1 MVTLSLKADFS
12 DVKKKLNALSS
23 DLQKRVV
30 PAALN
35 KVIAKANTE
44 MTRQIT
50 SEFNIKQQEVR
61 SRLRITRAKRNYD
74 RWFARLDP
82 FASARAGRSLNL
94 IRFVEKSVTLAE
106 RGRRKKNNTL
116 QDLRFKIKR
125 GDGAKIIKGAFI
137 ANNGRTVFVRV
148 PGTTMASR
156 SKYSGTKHAEQIKAL
171 STIDVPQM
179 FNTRR
184 IQGVVLDRIKRDMVI
199 EFDRAIKSAMSG
211 FIR

>member
-1 MVTLSLKADFS
+1 MVTLSVKADFG
-12 DVKKKLNALSS
+12 DINKKLNALSR

-61 SRLRITRAKRNYD
+61 ARLRITRAKRNYE

-106 RGRRKKNNTL
+106 GRRRKKNNTL

-125 GDGAKIIKGAFI
+125 GGGAKIIKGAFI
-137 ANNGRTVFVRV
+137 ANNGRTVFIRE
-148 PGTTMASR
+148 GKSR
-156 SKYSGTKHAEQIKAL
+156 LPIKAL

-184 IQGVVLDRIKRDMVI
+184 IQGMVLSRIQTDMVI
-199 EFDRAIKSAMSG
+199 EFDRAIKSAVSG

>member
-1 MVTLSLKADFS
+1 MVTLSIKADFG

-106 RGRRKKNNTL
+106 RNRRMKNNTL

-125 GDGAKIIKGAFI
+125 GAGAKIIKGAFI
-137 ANNGRTVFVRV
+137 ANNGRTVFIREGKGRL
-148 PGTTMASR
+148 P
-156 SKYSGTKHAEQIKAL
+156 IKAL

-179 FNTRR
+179 FNIRR

-211 FIR
+211 YIR

>member
-1 MVTLSLKADFS
+1 MVTLSVKADFG
-12 DVKKKLNALSS
+12 DVKKKLNALSN

-44 MTRQIT
+44 MARQIS

-61 SRLRITRAKRNYD
+61 GRLRITRAKRNYE

-82 FASARAGRSLNL
+82 FASSRAGRSLNL
-94 IRFVEKSVTLAE
+94 IRFVERSVTLAE
-106 RGRRKKNNTL
+106 RNRRIKNNSL

-125 GDGAKIIKGAFI
+125 NGAPKIIKGAFI
-137 ANNGRTVFVRV
+137 GNNGRTVFIRE
-148 PGTTMASR
+148 GRSR
-156 SKYSGTKHAEQIKAL
+156 LPIKAL

-184 IQGVVLDRIKRDMVI
+184 IQIVVLDRIRRDMVI

-211 FIR
+211 YIR

>member
-1 MVTLSLKADFS
+1 MVTLSVKADFG
-12 DVKKKLNALSS
+12 DVKKKLNALSN

-44 MTRQIT
+44 MARQIS

-61 SRLRITRAKRNYD
+61 GRLRITRAKRNYE

-82 FASARAGRSLNL
+82 FASSRAGRSLNL
-94 IRFVEKSVTLAE
+94 IRFVERSVTLAE
-106 RGRRKKNNTL
+106 RGRRIKNNSL

-125 GDGAKIIKGAFI
+125 VGGPKIIKGAFI
-137 ANNGRTVFVRV
+137 GNNGRTVFIRE
-148 PGTTMASR
+148 GRSR
-156 SKYSGTKHAEQIKAL
+156 LPIKAL

-184 IQGVVLDRIKRDMVI
+184 IQGRVLNRINRDMVI

-211 FIR
+211 YLR

>member
-1 MVTLSLKADFS
+1 MVSFSIKSDFS
-12 DVKKKLNALSS
+12 SVKNKLDALSN

-44 MTRQIT
+44 MARQIT
-50 SEFNIKQQEVR
+50 SEFNIKQQDVR
-61 SRLRITRAKRNYD
+61 ARLRITRAKKNYD
-74 RWFARLDP
+74 RWVARLDP

-106 RGRRKKNNTL
+106 RNRRIKANTL

-125 GDGAKIIKGAFI
+125 GAGAKIIKGAFI
-137 ANNGRTVFVRV
+137 ANNGRTVFIREGKGRL
-148 PGTTMASR
+148 P
-156 SKYSGTKHAEQIKAL
+156 IKAL

-184 IQGVVLDRIKRDMVI
+184 IQRVVIDRIKRDMAI
-199 EFDRAIKSAMSG
+199 EFDRAIKAALSG
-211 FIR
+211 YIK

>member
-1 MVTLSLKADFS
+1 MVTLSVKADFG
-12 DVKKKLNALSS
+12 DVKKKLNALSN

-44 MTRQIT
+44 MARQIS

-61 SRLRITRAKRNYD
+61 GRLRITRAKRNYE

-82 FASARAGRSLNL
+82 FASSRAGRSLNL
-94 IRFVEKSVTLAE
+94 IRFVERSVTLAE
-106 RGRRKKNNTL
+106 RNRRIKNNSL

-125 GDGAKIIKGAFI
+125 NSAPKIIKGAFI
-137 ANNGRTVFVRV
+137 GNNGRTVFIRE
-148 PGTTMASR
+148 GRSR
-156 SKYSGTKHAEQIKAL
+156 LPIKAL

-184 IQGVVLDRIKRDMVI
+184 IQIVVLDRIKRDMVI
-199 EFDRAIKSAMSG
+199 EFDRAIKSAISG
-211 FIR
+211 YIR

>member
-82 FASARAGRSLNL
+82 FASARSGRSLNL

-106 RGRRKKNNTL
+106 RGRRQKNNTL

-125 GDGAKIIKGAFI
+125 GGGAKIIKGAFI
-137 ANNGRTVFVRV
+137 ANNGRTVFIREGRGRL
-148 PGTTMASR
+148 P
-156 SKYSGTKHAEQIKAL
+156 IKAL